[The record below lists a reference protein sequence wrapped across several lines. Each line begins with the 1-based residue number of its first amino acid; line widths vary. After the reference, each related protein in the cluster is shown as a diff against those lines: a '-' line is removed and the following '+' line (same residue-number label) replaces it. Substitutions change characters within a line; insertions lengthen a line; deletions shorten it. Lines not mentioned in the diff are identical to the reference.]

1 LADQIVTL
9 VTDAANTGKKVD
21 TSEIT
26 VGANTVQRQ
35 RLVISDDAA
44 SAGLVKVSNSSTGL
58 TDYALNVNL
67 SPISPVTPG
76 KFRDLGTQQNVK
88 SSAGVLYGLQIIN
101 TQNVACFVQVFNAA
115 GAVTLGTEDPI
126 MEFKVNGSE
135 NIMAPIAAK
144 GISFSTGIRIAST
157 TTEKGSTGS
166 SSGVMVFIQYT

>member
-1 LADQIVTL
+1 MADQIVTL

-21 TSEIT
+21 TSEVT
-26 VGANTVQRQ
+26 VGGNTVQRQ
-35 RLVISDDAA
+35 RLVISDDAT
-44 SAGLVKVSNSSTGL
+44 SAGLAKVGNSSTGL

-88 SSAGVLYGLQIIN
+88 ASAGVLYGLQIIN

-115 GAVTLGTEDPI
+115 GAVTLGTEEPI